1 LIIID
6 RALDPITPILHDF
19 YYQALATDL
28 LPIKDGTKYEYSS
41 FNQEGQ
47 PCEKVAVLDEN
58 DKTFSK
64 IRHNHITDC
73 IKFLKTNVDTFVAD
87 AMAKP

>member
-1 LIIID
+1 M
-6 RALDPITPILHDF
+6 
-19 YYQALATDL
+19 
-28 LPIKDGTKYEYSS
+28 YEYSS

-58 DKTFSK
+58 DKTFVQ

-73 IKFLKTNVDTFVAD
+73 IKFLQSNVNKFVSD
-87 AMAKP
+87 AMSSKS